1 MARRFTDTE
10 KWKKPFIRGLQGAYK
25 LLWLYICDDCDHA
38 GIWQVDM
45 DVAKIR
51 IGEDIDVNNALASFG
66 DKVVSF
72 DNGTKWFI
80 PSFLEFQYPSGLNP
94 ENNAHSGVIRLL
106 EKYKLLKNKP
116 LTSPSQES
124 KDMDKDMVMDKDK
137 EEGVKKEKI
146 EYAFNSD
153 NFKKCFDEWIE
164 FRKQKKKSLTPLTIK
179 KQNELLLKYPE
190 NIAIQI
196 IEKSITNG
204 WAGLFEPKDGML
216 GQSGRQKTPYE
227 LEIEQK
233 RQEALKRSQ
242 SSVN

>member
-51 IGEDIDVNNALASFG
+51 IGEDIDVNNALVSFG
-66 DKVVSF
+66 DKVISF

-116 LTSPSQES
+116 LTSPSQGS

-137 EEGVKKEKI
+137 EGVINIDFDVFWNLYDKKVGDKQKLIKKWENLKDEERELAIRHIPSYKIAQPEK
-146 EYAFNSD
+146 
-153 NFKKCFDEWIE
+153 K
-164 FRKQKKKSLTPLTIK
+164 FRKDPQTYINNKSWNDEIISSQRVQIK
-179 KQNELLLKYPE
+179 PNQ
-190 NIAIQI
+190 
-196 IEKSITNG
+196 
-204 WAGLFEPKDGML
+204 
-216 GQSGRQKTPYE
+216 PYF
-227 LEIEQK
+227 
-233 RQEALKRSQ
+233 
-242 SSVN
+242 